1 MCISPKSLFDNFI
14 HVYFD
19 RIHFLPSASMPI
31 PLFLELLF
39 PNTIP
44 LSTFFPIWH
53 SSLLLTTGFNL
64 DCLQVYVCRVIYWPL
79 GKLLVATILKKCDGL
94 SLSHHWL
101 PVAPQG

>member
-39 PNTIP
+39 PNP
-44 LSTFFPIWH
+44 SLHLFP
-53 SSLLLTTGFNL
+53 NL
-64 DCLQVYVCRVIYWPL
+64 ALILALDHRV
-79 GKLLVATILKKCDGL
+79 
-94 SLSHHWL
+94 
-101 PVAPQG
+101 